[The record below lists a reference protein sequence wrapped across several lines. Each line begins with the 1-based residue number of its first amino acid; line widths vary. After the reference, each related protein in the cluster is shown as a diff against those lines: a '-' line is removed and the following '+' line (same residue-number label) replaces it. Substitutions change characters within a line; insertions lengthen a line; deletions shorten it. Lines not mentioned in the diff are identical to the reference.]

1 MTFPLPPSKSVVT
14 WLTLAVGLLSAS
26 SAIGSSDSARELYTS
41 ALDREQVLRSPM
53 RPQPPNLEEL
63 RVLVERY
70 KAVVRRYPRSP
81 YGDNSLWQASG
92 LSLMAF
98 EHFADPVDRREGER
112 LLRMLRSEYPSSTLQ
127 AHVDEQLRKFA
138 TIANARL
145 NPNLLTGIERTLLD
159 RGVRVTISLNSEV
172 AYRHERL
179 TNPDRVF
186 FDLNRTQ
193 ASEDLLDTTLSFS
206 DDVVRK
212 IRLGRHPNDITRV
225 VLDLHNVEDYSVFTL
240 YNPYRIVVDT
250 IRGPEAPPPAF
261 IPEKISE
268 PVAPSVNADGAFS
281 LSRHLGLGV
290 NRVVID
296 PGHGGHD
303 PGTRG
308 SGMTEA
314 DLVLN
319 IALRLKALLASQRS
333 TEVVLTRETNKY
345 VSLQDRTAIANQHS
359 ADLFLSIHA
368 NASTNTKA
376 RGIETYV
383 LNFALNPEAE
393 ALAARE
399 NASSVRTMAR
409 LQDLVQTIALNDKLD
424 ESREF
429 AEMVQGALEENLHT
443 FNPSLRN
450 LGVKQAPFVVLIGA
464 HMPSVLTEISF
475 LSNPEEAKLLKL
487 DRYRQQVAQALF
499 EAVQNY
505 QNTLKN
511 VQVAARP

>member
-1 MTFPLPPSKSVVT
+1 MSTSLIPAKSVVT
-14 WLTLAVGLLSAS
+14 WLTLAVVLLSAS
-26 SAIGSSDSARELYTS
+26 SAKGSSDSALELYTS
-41 ALDREQVLRSPM
+41 ALNREQVLRTPM

-70 KAVVRRYPRSP
+70 KEVVRRYPRSS

-98 EHFADPVDRREGER
+98 EHFANPVDRREGEH

-127 AHVDEQLRKFA
+127 ARVDERLGEFA
-138 TIANARL
+138 TIANARQ

-186 FDLNRTQ
+186 LDLNRAQ
-193 ASEDLLDTTLSFS
+193 ASEDLLDTTQSFS

-250 IRGPEAPPPAF
+250 IRGPEAPVPAV
-261 IPEKISE
+261 IINRISE
-268 PVAPSVNADGAFS
+268 PVAPAVNANGDFS
-281 LSRHLGLGV
+281 LSRQLGLGV

-303 PGTRG
+303 PGTR
-308 SGMTEA
+308 SSHTTEA
-314 DLVLN
+314 DLVLD
-319 IALRLKALLASQRS
+319 IALRLKALLTLRGS
-333 TEVVLTRETNKY
+333 TEVVLTRESNKF
-345 VSLQDRTAIANQHS
+345 VSLRDRTAIANQHS

-376 RGIETYV
+376 RGIESYV

-443 FNPSLRN
+443 FNPRLRN

-475 LSNPEEAKLLKL
+475 LSNPEEAKLLEL
-487 DRYRQQVAQALF
+487 DGYRQQVAQALF